1 MECSNGNYHG
11 VGHCHCSGQPEE
23 HDSQPEPEPV
33 VDEQPPVVD
42 EQPHLQHAAAILG
55 KV

>member
-33 VDEQPPVVD
+33 VDEQP
-42 EQPHLQHAAAILG
+42 HLQHAAAILG